1 MGRAGV
7 GVTFAPNGEG
17 VHIITALRP
26 GGAAESCGRIVVN
39 DILWGINNQ
48 VVKGM
53 TVQQVIGMLT
63 GAPGS
68 EVTLM
73 VLDGKFPYL
82 SPKYCQLKRQTTAVS
97 MGTHKK

>member
-53 TVQQVIGMLT
+53 PVQQVTPPPPPPPSRTNRTRRVLHPVLIGHAASFT
-63 GAPGS
+63 
-68 EVTLM
+68 
-73 VLDGKFPYL
+73 PY
-82 SPKYCQLKRQTTAVS
+82 
-97 MGTHKK
+97 